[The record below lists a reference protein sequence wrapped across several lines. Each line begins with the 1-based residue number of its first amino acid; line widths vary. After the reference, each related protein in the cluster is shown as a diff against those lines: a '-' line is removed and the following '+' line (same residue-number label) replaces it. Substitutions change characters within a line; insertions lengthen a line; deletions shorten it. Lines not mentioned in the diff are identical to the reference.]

1 MRAFLS
7 VAFLA
12 IGIAIGGA
20 FPRVSEIVQGALA
33 AAGVATASKTPP
45 TNAAVSKPAATKAD
59 DGHGHGE
66 HGHEHAEGEPKPA
79 GEHKHSDDEGKP
91 EAGGHKHA
99 EGEAH
104 GHDEEG
110 EGKIKMTAEQA
121 AEQDIKLAKVEGG
134 ILSRHLLVPGTIAQD
149 ADRIARVPVRVVGTV
164 AEMRKR
170 LGEEVAKGE
179 VVAVLDSREVAEA
192 KSDFLTATV
201 KADLE
206 KTNFDRQQ
214 ALWDKRISAESAFL
228 NAKAAYSEATLRV
241 DLARQ
246 KLSALGLNAA
256 EVATSA
262 KKDETTPNLSSL
274 RRYELK
280 SPLGGR
286 VVERK
291 VDVGTAVGKEGD
303 PADVYTVADLSSV
316 WIELAVPTTDLSK
329 VREGAKV
336 TIVGGDDGPRG
347 EGKVVF
353 VSPILNPDT
362 RSARVIVALPN
373 KDMVWRPGTF
383 VTTEVEIARD
393 PVKVRLPKS
402 AIQTIGGE
410 KVVFVRTPEGFE
422 RRDVTIGKSDDDA
435 FEILTGLKPGDD
447 EVAVANSFVLK
458 AELGKAEADH
468 DH

>member
-1 MRAFLS
+1 MRTFLS
-7 VAFLA
+7 LAFLA

-20 FPRVSEIVQGALA
+20 FPEVSEVVRGALA
-33 AAGVATASKTPP
+33 TAGLSPPPKTPQ
-45 TNAAVSKPAATKAD
+45 TNAAVSEPASEDIESKPDEDDHGQAA
-59 DGHGHGE
+59 
-66 HGHEHAEGEPKPA
+66 
-79 GEHKHSDDEGKP
+79 GKP
-91 EAGGHKHA
+91 RHAKGETKPDAGARKHA

-104 GHDEEG
+104 GHEEEG
-110 EGKIKMTAEQA
+110 EGRIRMSAEQA

-134 ILSRHLLVPGTIAQD
+134 ILSRHLLVPGTITQD
-149 ADRIARVPVRVVGTV
+149 ADRIARVPARVAGTV

-170 LGEEVAKGE
+170 LGETVAKGE
-179 VVAVLDSREVAEA
+179 IVAVLDSREVAEA

-228 NAKAAYSEATLRV
+228 NARAAYSEATLRV
-241 DLARQ
+241 DLSRQ

-256 EVATSA
+256 EVAASA

-274 RRYELK
+274 RRYELR
-280 SPLGGR
+280 SPLAGR
-286 VVERK
+286 IVERK
-291 VDVGTAVGKEGD
+291 VDVGTTVGSEGD

-316 WIELAVPTTDLSK
+316 WIELSVPTSELPK
-329 VREGAKV
+329 VSEGAKV
-336 TIVGGDDGPRG
+336 TIVGGDDASRAM
-347 EGKVVF
+347 GKVVF
-353 VSPILNPDT
+353 VSPILNPET

-373 KDMVWRPGTF
+373 KDMAWRPGTF
-383 VTTEVEIARD
+383 VTTEVEVSQD

-402 AIQTIGGE
+402 AIQTIAGE
-410 KVVFVRTPEGFE
+410 KVVFLRTPEGFVKRE
-422 RRDVTIGKSDDDA
+422 VTIGKADDDA
-435 FEILTGLKPGDD
+435 FEILLGLEPGD

>member
-12 IGIAIGGA
+12 IGIVIGGA
-20 FPRVSEIVQGALA
+20 FPRVSEVVQGALA
-33 AAGVATASKTPP
+33 AAGLTNARATPP
-45 TNAAVSKPAATKAD
+45 TNAAVTRPVTPAAD
-59 DGHGHGE
+59 DGHGHGD
-66 HGHEHAEGEPKPA
+66 HGHEHADGEPKPS
-79 GEHKHSDDEGKP
+79 GEHKHSEGEAKP

-99 EGEAH
+99 EGEAN

-121 AEQDIKLAKVEGG
+121 AEQDIELAMVEGG

-164 AEMRKR
+164 SEMRKR

-262 KKDETTPNLSSL
+262 RKDETTPNLSSL

-280 SPLGGR
+280 SPLAGR

-316 WIELAVPTTDLSK
+316 WIELAVPTTELSK

-336 TIVGGDDGPRG
+336 TIVGDDAARG

-353 VSPILNPDT
+353 VSPILNPET

-373 KDMVWRPGTF
+373 KDMAWRPGTF
-383 VTTEVEIARD
+383 VTTEVEIAQD
-393 PVKVRLPKS
+393 KVKVRLPKS

-410 KVVFVRTPEGFE
+410 KVAFVRTPEGFE
-422 RRDVTIGKSDDDA
+422 RRDVTLGRADDDA
-435 FEILTGLKPGDD
+435 FEILTGLNPGE

-468 DH
+468 AH

>member
-20 FPRVSEIVQGALA
+20 FPRVSEAVQGALA
-33 AAGVATASKTPP
+33 AAGMTKARGAPP
-45 TNAAVSKPAATKAD
+45 TNAAMTKPAATATD
-59 DGHGHGE
+59 DGHGHAE
-66 HGHEHAEGEPKPA
+66 HGHVHAEGEPEPP
-79 GEHKHSDDEGKP
+79 GEHKHSEGEAKP
-91 EAGGHKHA
+91 EAAGHKHA

-121 AEQDIKLAKVEGG
+121 AEQDIRLATVEGG
-134 ILSRHLLVPGTIAQD
+134 ILSRHLLVPGTITQD
-149 ADRIARVPVRVVGTV
+149 ADRIARVPVRVIGTV
-164 AEMRKR
+164 SEMRKR
-170 LGEEVAKGE
+170 LGEAVAKGE

-214 ALWDKRISAESAFL
+214 ALWDKKISAESAFL
-228 NAKAAYSEATLRV
+228 NARAAYSEATLRV

-246 KLSALGLNAA
+246 KLSALGLNAT
-256 EVATSA
+256 EVAASA
-262 KKDETTPNLSSL
+262 KKDETTPNSSSL
-274 RRYELK
+274 RRYELR
-280 SPLGGR
+280 SPLAGR

-316 WIELAVPTTDLSK
+316 WIELAVPTTELSK

-336 TIVGGDDGPRG
+336 TIVGGDDAGA

-373 KDMVWRPGTF
+373 KDMAWRPGTF
-383 VTTEVEIARD
+383 VTTEVEIAQD
-393 PVKVRLPKS
+393 KVKVRLPKS

-410 KVVFVRTPEGFE
+410 KVVFVRNTDGFE
-422 RRDVTIGKSDDDA
+422 RRDVTIGKADDDA
-435 FEILTGLKPGDD
+435 FEILTGLKPGD

>member
-1 MRAFLS
+1 MRALLS

-20 FPRVSEIVQGALA
+20 FPRVSQVVQGALA
-33 AAGVATASKTPP
+33 AAGLMNGRATPP
-45 TNAAVSKPAATKAD
+45 TNAAMTKPAAAKAD
-59 DGHGHGE
+59 DGHGHGD
-66 HGHEHAEGEPKPA
+66 HEHAEGEPEPA
-79 GEHKHSDDEGKP
+79 GEHQHDAAETRP
-91 EAGGHKHA
+91 EAGGHKHS
-99 EGEAH
+99 EVEAH

-121 AEQDIKLAKVEGG
+121 AEQDIKLVRVEGG

-228 NAKAAYSEATLRV
+228 NAKAAHSEATLRV

-274 RRYELK
+274 RRYELR

-291 VDVGTAVGKEGD
+291 VDVGTTVGKQGD

-316 WIELAVPTTDLSK
+316 WIELSVPTTELSK
-329 VREGAKV
+329 VREGANV
-336 TIVGGDDGPRG
+336 TIVGGDEASLA

-353 VSPILNPDT
+353 VSPILNAET

-373 KDMVWRPGTF
+373 KDMAWRPGTF
-383 VTTEVEIARD
+383 VTTEVEIAQD
-393 PVKVRLPKS
+393 KVKVRLPKS
-402 AIQTIGGE
+402 AIQTIRGE
-410 KVVFVRTPEGFE
+410 TVVFVRAEEGFS
-422 RRDVTIGKSDDDA
+422 RRDVTIGKADDDA
-435 FEILTGLKPGDD
+435 FEILSGLEPGD
-447 EVAVANSFVLK
+447 EVVVANSFVLK